1 MEQKSAQLACPVCGT
16 RSVADGH
23 SQDADLFRC
32 PDCDHCFSD
41 VGSIRRAETYDQSY
55 FEEVHKNW
63 FANPDVDM
71 FESLGRIIAS
81 YRADASVID
90 LGCGNGN
97 FLKFLRQRY
106 PRLILSGVDVAAP
119 FAVTPGIQFIQG
131 DIFDAKI
138 SGRFDVVTALDV
150 IEHMPDVNGFVERA
164 DQLCAPG
171 GLIILKTINERST
184 LYGVSRFLRAIRYRG
199 PFDRLYNSHH
209 LNHFNI
215 CSLRR
220 LVEANGLSVSKTLR
234 HNVPL
239 SALDFGADS
248 WFGKRILRTGVWGT
262 FTVGV
267 LTGTTYQ
274 QTIVC
279 RKNGLGHSECVVA
292 KAAAV

>member
-1 MEQKSAQLACPVCGT
+1 MEQISAQLPCPVCGT
-16 RSVADGH
+16 KSVADGH
-23 SQDADLFRC
+23 SQDANLFRC

-41 VGSIRRAETYDQSY
+41 VASIRRVEMYDQSY

-63 FANPDVDM
+63 FAHPDVDL
-71 FESLGRIIAS
+71 FRGLGRIIAGH
-81 YRADASVID
+81 RDDASVID

-106 PRLILSGVDVAAP
+106 PRLVLSGVDVAAP
-119 FAVTPGIQFIQG
+119 FAVTAGIQFIQG

-138 SGRFDVVTALDV
+138 NDRYDIVTALDV
-150 IEHMPDVNGFVERA
+150 IEHMPDVSGFLERV

-171 GLIILKTINERST
+171 GLIILKTINERSA
-184 LYGVSRFLRAIRYRG
+184 LYGVARFLRAIRYRS
-199 PFDRLYNSHH
+199 PFDRLYSSHH

-220 LVEANGLSVSKTLR
+220 LVEANGLSVAKTLR

-239 SALDFGADS
+239 SALDIEADS
-248 WFGKRILRTGVWGT
+248 WFGKRILHIGVWGT
-262 FTVGV
+262 FKVG
-267 LTGTTYQ
+267 LFAGTTYQ

-279 RKNGLGHSECVVA
+279 RKNGLSHSERGA
-292 KAAAV
+292 GRAAV

>member
-1 MEQKSAQLACPVCGT
+1 MEQKSAQLACPVCSAK
-16 RSVADGH
+16 SVPDGH

-41 VGSIRRAETYDQSY
+41 VGSIRQVETYDESY
-55 FEEVHKNW
+55 FEEVHRNW
-63 FANPDVDM
+63 FANPDVGL
-71 FESLGRIIAS
+71 FEGLGRIIAGH
-81 YRADASVID
+81 REDASVID

-97 FLKFLRQRY
+97 FVKFLRQKY
-106 PRLILSGVDVAAP
+106 PRLVLTAVDGTAP
-119 FAVTPGIQFIQG
+119 FSVTPGIHFIQG

-138 SGRFDVVTALDV
+138 SGRFDVVAALDV
-150 IEHMPDVNGFVERA
+150 IEHMPDLSSFLERV
-164 DQLCAPG
+164 DELCAPG
-171 GLIILKTINERST
+171 GMIILKTINERST
-184 LYGVSRFLRAIRYRG
+184 LYGVARFLRAIRYRS
-199 PFDRLYNSHH
+199 PFDRLYSSHH

-215 CSLRR
+215 SSLRR

-239 SALDFGADS
+239 SALDMGAGS
-248 WFGKRILRTGVWGT
+248 WFGKRILRIGVWGT

-279 RKNGLGHSECVVA
+279 RKNGAGHSERAVG
-292 KAAAV
+292 KAAAG